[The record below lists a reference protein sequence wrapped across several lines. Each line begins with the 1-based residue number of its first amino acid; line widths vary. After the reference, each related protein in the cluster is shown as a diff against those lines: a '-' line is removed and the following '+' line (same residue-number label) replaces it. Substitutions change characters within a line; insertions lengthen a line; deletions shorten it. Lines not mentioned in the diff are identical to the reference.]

1 MPRPDP
7 LEQLRTLNELLAR
20 ISDPERSE
28 HARRALEFFYREHPN
43 EAARVRLGSYVARL
57 ARLHFGESGEP
68 AELGFAHWHVPQLE
82 DFSALWIRQAIVGEM
97 KKLAGRR
104 EALLLV
110 TGLRDAVCPAGKYW
124 TQTRQSQ
131 YERVRGW
138 IEELAC
144 AWASRESKL
153 QVVVF

>member
-7 LEQLRTLNELLAR
+7 VEQLRTLNELLAR
-20 ISDPERSE
+20 VSDPERSE
-28 HARRALEFFYREHPN
+28 HARRALEFFYREHP
-43 EAARVRLGSYVARL
+43 EDAAQVQLGSYVEKL
-57 ARLHFGESGEP
+57 ARLHFGEGGEP
-68 AELGFAHWHVPQLE
+68 ASMGFSHWHVPQLE
-82 DFSALWIRQAIVGEM
+82 VFSALWIRQAIVGEM

-110 TGLRDAVCPAGKYW
+110 TGLREAVCPRGKYW
-124 TQTRQSQ
+124 TQARQSE

-144 AWASRESKL
+144 AWATRGSQL
-153 QVVVF
+153 QVVVL

>member
-7 LEQLRTLNELLAR
+7 VAQLRTLNELMAR

-28 HARRALEFFYREHPN
+28 HARRALEFFSREHP
-43 EAARVRLGSYVARL
+43 AAVTQVELGSYVEKL
-57 ARLHFGESGEP
+57 TRLHFGEPGEP
-68 AELGFAHWHVPQLE
+68 TNLAFVHWHVPRLE
-82 DFSALWIRQAIVGEM
+82 DFSPLWIRQAIVGEM

-124 TQTRQSQ
+124 TQSRQMQ

-138 IEELAC
+138 INELAC

-153 QVVVF
+153 QVVVL

>member
-7 LEQLRTLNELLAR
+7 LDQLRTLNELLAR
-20 ISDPERSE
+20 VSNPERSE
-28 HARRALEFFYREHPN
+28 HARRALEFFYREHPD
-43 EAARVRLGSYVARL
+43 EAAQVQLGPYVAKL
-57 ARLHFGESGEP
+57 ARLHFGEPGEP
-68 AELGFAHWHVPQLE
+68 MELGFAHWHVPQLE
-82 DFSALWIRQAIVGEM
+82 DFSALWIRQAIIGEM

-110 TGLRDAVCPAGKYW
+110 TGLRESVCPPGKYW
-124 TQTRQSQ
+124 TQARQSQ

-144 AWASRESKL
+144 AWASRGSKL
-153 QVVVF
+153 QVVVL

>member
-7 LEQLRTLNELLAR
+7 VEQLRTLNELLAR
-20 ISDPERSE
+20 ISEPERSE
-28 HARRALEFFYREHPN
+28 HARRALEFFYREHPE
-43 EAARVRLGSYVARL
+43 EAATIDLGNYVERLT
-57 ARLHFGESGEP
+57 RLHFGEGGEP
-68 AELGFAHWHVPQLE
+68 VDVAFAHWHVPQLD
-82 DFSALWIRQAIVGEM
+82 DFSPLWIRQAIVGEM

-110 TGLRDAVCPAGKYW
+110 TGLRDAVCPSGKYW
-124 TQTRQSQ
+124 TRARQSQ

-144 AWASRESKL
+144 AWASRGSKL
-153 QVVVF
+153 QVVVL